1 MGTKKSTVDEI
12 RHRFDNDV
20 ERFSNLETG
29 QSATID
35 APLIM
40 ELVARGAAA
49 LVPGARKM
57 LDIGCG
63 AGNYTIRILR
73 ELPNL
78 DCSLIDLSQPMLD
91 RAFER
96 VSGATT
102 GLVTTLQSD
111 IREADLGE
119 SVYDIVVAAMTLHHL
134 RTPQEWRLVFTNV
147 YSSLRPGGVFLI
159 ADLVEHS
166 SSRLQELM
174 WARYGDYLSGFK
186 GDEYRDHVL
195 TYVDHEDT
203 PAPLIQQLDLLTEV
217 GFTRLDV
224 IHKHSCFAAFCGVK
238 PS

>member
-1 MGTKKSTVDEI
+1 MSAAWCDFDNDGRLDIYIPSMWEAAGQRVSTQKQFHAAASDEI
-12 RHRFDNDV
+12 RVLYQRHAQGNAIFNRAAGVLRFQ
-20 ERFSNLETG
+20 LE
-29 QSATID
+29 
-35 APLIM
+35 
-40 ELVARGAAA
+40 EE
-49 LVPGARKM
+49 
-57 LDIGCG
+57 G
-63 AGNYTIRILR
+63 AG
-73 ELPNL
+73 
-78 DCSLIDLSQPMLD
+78 S
-91 RAFER
+91 R
-96 VSGATT
+96 VEA
-102 GLVTTLQSD
+102 SD
-111 IREADLGE
+111 SNQR
-119 SVYDIVVAAMTLHHL
+119 
-134 RTPQEWRLVFTNV
+134 R
-147 YSSLRPGGVFLI
+147 I